1 MDRRSFIKKTGAVGA
16 GAAAATALAA
26 PAIAQSMP
34 KITWRCTSGFPKA
47 LDTIYGAAEVF
58 AEAVN
63 GATDGNF
70 NIQVFAAGEI
80 VGTLEAADA
89 VKSGTVEMAHTASY
103 YYSGIDPTYALGTG
117 IPFGLNARMT
127 NGWMYEGG
135 GIDLLNEFYATQNMI
150 AFPAGNTGAQMG
162 GWFRKEINTVEDLQ
176 GLKFRIG
183 GWGGRII
190 AKVGVVPQGIPGGDI
205 YAALEKGAIDGAEF
219 VGPYDD
225 QKLGFNKVAQYYYY
239 PGWWEGG
246 VCLQNMINLDK
257 WNELPASY
265 QQIVKNASALA
276 NSVMMARYDTLNPTA
291 LKELAASGTQLRPF
305 SQPILEACFDAANE
319 VYAEETAKNP
329 AFKKVFDSYMA
340 YRKEDYLWFQLSEYN
355 FDTFMMLQQ
364 RAGKL

>member
-26 PAIAQSMP
+26 PALAQSMP
-34 KITWRCTSGFPKA
+34 KVTWRCTSGFPKA

-58 AEAVN
+58 ANAVN
-63 GATDGNF
+63 EATDGNF

-205 YAALEKGAIDGAEF
+205 YPALEKGAIDGAEF

-246 VCLQNMINLDK
+246 VCLQNMINLEK
-257 WNELPASY
+257 WNELPKMY
-265 QQIVKNASALA
+265 QGVVKAASALA
-276 NSVMMARYDTLNPTA
+276 NDVMMARYDTLNPKA

>member
-1 MDRRSFIKKTGAVGA
+1 MDRRSFMKKTGAVGA

-34 KITWRCTSGFPKA
+34 KVTWRCTSGFPKA

-58 AEAVN
+58 ADAVTE
-63 GATDGNF
+63 ATDGNF

-103 YYSGIDPTYALGTG
+103 YYSGIDPTFAFGTG
-117 IPFGLNARMT
+117 VPFGLNARMT
-127 NGWMYEGG
+127 NGWQYEGG
-135 GIDLLNEFYATQNMI
+135 GIELLNEFYATQNMI

-190 AKVGVVPQGIPGGDI
+190 AKLGVVPQGIPGGDI
-205 YAALEKGAIDGAEF
+205 YPALEKGAIDGAEF

-246 VCLQNMINLDK
+246 VALQNMINLDK
-257 WNELPASY
+257 WNELPSSY
-265 QQIVKNASALA
+265 QQIIKNASALA

-291 LKELAASGTQLRPF
+291 LKQLAASGTQLRPF

-319 VYAEETAKNP
+319 VYAEEAAKNEM
-329 AFKKVFDSYMA
+329 FKKVHDSYMA
-340 YRKEDYLWFQLSEYN
+340 YRKEGYLWFQLSEYN
-355 FDTFMMLQQ
+355 FDTFLMLQQ